1 MLDRLSHVSIVVPD
15 LEAAA
20 ARLAATYGMVA
31 GEILVNQ
38 EQGVRITYVTLANA
52 KIELMQPLALETPL
66 GKFLQRNP
74 GGGLHHISFA
84 VESVAEVSATLASG
98 GIKTIGSAAARNVHG
113 EPMAFIH
120 PKEFLGVLV
129 ELEEKPSSHSDE
141 PVSISAAVPQL

>member
-66 GKFLQRNP
+66 GKFLQRTP
-74 GGGLHHISFA
+74 GGGLHHIS
-84 VESVAEVSATLASG
+84 ESWSNSKRSLLR
-98 GIKTIGSAAARNVHG
+98 I
-113 EPMAFIH
+113 PM
-120 PKEFLGVLV
+120 
-129 ELEEKPSSHSDE
+129 SRCRYQRQSHSFKAQPSNKDKE
-141 PVSISAAVPQL
+141 TPHHET

>member
-20 ARLAATYGMVA
+20 ERLAHAYGMVA
-31 GEILVNQ
+31 GEILVNH

-52 KIELMQPLALETPL
+52 KIELMQPLAMETPL
-66 GKFLQRNP
+66 GRFLQRNP

-84 VESVAEVSATLASG
+84 VDSVAEVSATLENSG
-98 GIKTIGSAAARNVHG
+98 VKTIGSATAKNVHG
-113 EPMAFIH
+113 EPITFIH

-129 ELEEKPSSHSDE
+129 ELEEKPSALPHD
-141 PVSISAAVPQL
+141 PN